1 MLTLKAHWLVWAL
14 LLLGLYMAIVAPATL
29 GGLVALIAHA
39 LIAVAAGI
47 TQFLGDIVK
56 AF

>member
-1 MLTLKAHWLVWAL
+1 MVTLRAHWMVWAL
-14 LLLGLYMAIVAPATL
+14 ILLGLYMAIAAPATL
-29 GGLVALIAHA
+29 GGLVALIAHL

-47 TQFLGDIVK
+47 TQFLGDVVK

>member
-1 MLTLKAHWLVWAL
+1 MVWAL
-14 LLLGLYMAIVAPATL
+14 ILLGLYMAIAAPATL
-29 GGLVALIAHA
+29 GGLVALIAHL

-47 TQFLGDIVK
+47 TQFLGDVVK